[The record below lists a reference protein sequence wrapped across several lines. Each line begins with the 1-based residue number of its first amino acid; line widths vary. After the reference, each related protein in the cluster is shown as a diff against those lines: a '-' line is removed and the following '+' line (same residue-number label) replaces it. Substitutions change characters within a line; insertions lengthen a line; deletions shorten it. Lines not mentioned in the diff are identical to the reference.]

1 MRLESE
7 PYDIVQDSAGDPSSL
22 LTGISERRTY
32 VGLLAFQRFVG
43 MKDVVSMYDQR
54 LAFNDRLL
62 HSHSIDQLRE
72 LIKESQI
79 RWYILWP
86 DARPNW
92 PESLLSTPL
101 FERAGFRVYDL
112 HQLKEYMRTAM
123 DQNSSPIREFGS
135 PILWFIAALFF
146 VLAVLPVLTRRMR
159 FR

>member
-1 MRLESE
+1 LTLGFLATLPVYLLSILISPDRFWGMPFPTALGECAEYVRLESE

-92 PESLLSTPL
+92 PESLLLTPL

-112 HQLKEYMRTAM
+112 HQLKE
-123 DQNSSPIREFGS
+123 
-135 PILWFIAALFF
+135 
-146 VLAVLPVLTRRMR
+146 
-159 FR
+159 